1 MTKQAIQDVYKEY
14 LSQSSIG
21 FLDEISAHE
30 NGHDNS
36 GGHPDYHNDSHD
48 NTPGLYKI
56 IPQKINSDYEKG
68 SRTLALLKLYQ
79 SQSSIEFSD
88 IMGVHENG
96 HDNSGGHPDYHN
108 DSHDN
113 TPGVHQM
120 VLKKR
125 ATH

>member
-1 MTKQAIQDVYKEY
+1 MTKQAIQDIYKEY

-21 FLDEISAHE
+21 FLDEIS
-30 NGHDNS
+30 
-36 GGHPDYHNDSHD
+36 
-48 NTPGLYKI
+48 
-56 IPQKINSDYEKG
+56 
-68 SRTLALLKLYQ
+68 
-79 SQSSIEFSD
+79 
-88 IMGVHENG
+88 VHENG

-113 TPGVHQM
+113 TPGVRQM